1 MRGDLQLSPHF
12 KLSEF
17 TVSGAAERRGI
28 RNVAIGSQI
37 DNLRRLAQV
46 LEVARSNL
54 NGNAILISSG
64 FRNAEVNAA
73 VGGSR
78 NSAHLDGRAA
88 DFICPGFGT
97 PKEVCQQL
105 VTNGIVFDQLIY
117 EGTWVHLG
125 IAVFGEQ
132 PRQQVLTAI
141 FERGHSPRYLRGL
154 I

>member
-12 KLSEF
+12 RLSEF
-17 TVSGAAERRGI
+17 TVSGVAERRGI
-28 RNVAIGSQI
+28 RNVPLGTQI
-37 DNLRRLAQV
+37 ENLKRLAQV
-46 LEVARSNL
+46 LEVVRSNL
-54 NGNAILISSG
+54 NGNPILISSG

-78 NSAHLDGRAA
+78 TSAHIDGRAV

-125 IAVFGEQ
+125 IAILGEQ

-141 FERGHSPRYLRGL
+141 FERGSSTRYLRGL